1 MQVLNSLLN
10 FNNEINFLIKDDK
23 MLNKT
28 IKSIFMAL
36 ILFNSSPEAA
46 TKQIS
51 ITIDDLPFVG
61 SSAVQGDTNHEH
73 DRFAKIIQTL
83 VDEQIPVT
91 GFVIAGS
98 IAKGQWQLL
107 ENFRKLGFIIGNHT
121 YTHPNLSQIG
131 AEKYINEIAKA
142 DKRLTPLMT
151 DKKYF
156 RYPYLAEGRGQNKQ
170 RVRAY
175 LAENQYIISPITIDS
190 KDFRFNEQLLAINW
204 RKREASLE
212 KMKERYLSY
221 IWKETEKAEKRAH
234 GRSSKQILLIHSNLL
249 NSYLLGDVIQL
260 FRDHGYQFISLDEA
274 LTTDKH
280 AEHPIEAFKENI
292 KFMVNQF
299 ASINSFKDNRVI

>member
-1 MQVLNSLLN
+1 MLHK
-10 FNNEINFLIKDDK
+10 IIKC
-23 MLNKT
+23 
-28 IKSIFMAL
+28 IFIAL
-36 ILFNSSPEAA
+36 ILVNNSSEAG

-61 SSAVQGDTNHEH
+61 SSAVKGDKDHIQ

-83 VDEQIPVT
+83 VDEQVPAT

-107 ENFRKLGFIIGNHT
+107 ENFKRLGFVIGNHT
-121 YTHPNLSQIG
+121 YTHPNLGRIG

-156 RYPYLAEGRGQNKQ
+156 RYPYLSVGRGDNKQ
-170 RVRAY
+170 RVKQY
-175 LAENQYIISPITIDS
+175 LAENQYTIAPITIDS
-190 KDFRFNEQLLAINW
+190 KDFRFNEKLLATNW
-204 RKREASLE
+204 RNREAHIE
-212 KMKERYLSY
+212 KMKEKYLSY

-234 GRSSKQILLIHSNLL
+234 GKPVKQILLIHSNLL

-260 FRDHGYQFISLDEA
+260 YRDHGYEFISLEEA
-274 LTTDKH
+274 LSHDKQK
-280 AEHPIEAFKENI
+280 ELPIEAFKENL

-299 ASINSFKDNRVI
+299 ASIKSFKDNMVI